1 MPVLLTGT
9 VVRKGNKKGSS
20 SSSALKRS
28 CFAHSTRKME
38 TKVLKQK
45 PEGQFVKEESDVAGI
60 RSSMCGICW
69 PLSFSCSFS
78 FCLSSW
84 GFPDL
89 SLLLTLRFFMSSE
102 YT

>member
-9 VVRKGNKKGSS
+9 VVRKGNTKGSS

-38 TKVLKQK
+38 AKVLKQK

-60 RSSMCGICW
+60 RSSMCGFAG
-69 PLSFSCSFS
+69 PS
-78 FCLSSW
+78 
-84 GFPDL
+84 L
-89 SLLLTLRFFMSSE
+89 SLALSLFVSLPGVFQIFPSC
-102 YT
+102 